1 MHLRSAL
8 GISPDEE
15 IDPTRPITVGPH
27 EFGVEA
33 ANEARRILDGG
44 EFSDEVSLQPHS
56 FGRPTYWAVDHSV
69 EGSGEIFG
77 FPTEDGDI
85 WPTAL
90 EVGIIRALAAT
101 APEHHQAILTGSHC
115 VSIGPARALAAF
127 LRVVLVVEV
136 PLVGASLLAGLP
148 RQANIAP
155 RLESDMSQVV
165 LDCLENSFKTSPL
178 KFRFLELYRMMEAR
192 FLADVK
198 SKLFAQFDGKPST
211 ALADAVEAL
220 KSEMNQIAGLAADH
234 PQPFEACWTTLA
246 AIKNSN
252 RFVAALF
259 RTIDKK
265 GHNGGGKSKAGAALI
280 YQIRCAI
287 VHAGEK
293 DMIFEQYPDGEE
305 ALEAIIS
312 DVERA
317 ALLLVGIELT

>member
-1 MHLRSAL
+1 M
-8 GISPDEE
+8 E
-15 IDPTRPITVGPH
+15 IDPTRPITIGH
-27 EFGVEA
+27 REFGVEA
-33 ANEARRILDGG
+33 ATEARRILDGG
-44 EFSDEVSLQPHS
+44 EFSDEVELQPHS
-56 FGRPTYWAVDHSV
+56 FKKPTYWAVHHEV

-77 FPTEDGDI
+77 FPSDDDES

-101 APEHHQAILTGSHC
+101 EPEQHQEILSGSYC
-115 VSIGPARALAAF
+115 ISIGPSRALASF
-127 LRVVLVVEV
+127 RKVVRVVKL
-136 PLVGASLLAGLP
+136 PLVGESLLAGLP
-148 RQANIAP
+148 SQATVAP
-155 RLESDMSQVV
+155 RTEADMNQVV

-198 SKLFAQFDGKPST
+198 GKLLAQFDSEPSL
-211 ALADAVEAL
+211 ALADAIDSL
-220 KSEMNQIAGLAADH
+220 KSEMNQIAGLAADN
-234 PQPFEACWTTLA
+234 PQPFESCWTTLA
-246 AIKNSN
+246 AIRNSN

-259 RTIDKK
+259 RRIDKK
-265 GHNGGGKSKAGAALI
+265 GNDGGGKSKSGAALI

-293 DMIFEQYPDGEE
+293 DMIFEKYPDGEE
-305 ALEAIIS
+305 ALKAIIA